1 MELFIDNYQV
11 DLEDLLQPNF
21 NYAFLDTYNPSS
33 VKSSYSKTIKIP
45 KSKSNLVKPR
55 GDFEIRDNGR
65 VLQKGYYVLDSETQ
79 EKTKAYYEITL
90 YGQLGDFF
98 YHLSSGSLADLY
110 YGWKG
115 SRDVEDR
122 FKIEWS
128 NDYVY
133 YSWNRPRDSFEAN
146 LVPIPCVTE
155 NKNFDYKKT
164 VIEDKLFKVPSGSSL
179 IDGKYS
185 IVETEDSTTWL
196 RQNFQTD
203 IMPLGLRYS
212 EIIKACTRPEN
223 NGGYTVNLDPSFFND
238 KNPYWKDL
246 FVLFEQ
252 PTQEY
257 TENAE
262 SIYSSFNL
270 GSQTEYSSSG
280 ESTVRVNP
288 VSNSEVWSVDG
299 NSLVTGKTILSNK
312 LQIKFKPI
320 VRFGDNISA
329 YTATRS
335 WTNFIT
341 TITVKA
347 SNSDTNET
355 VETQLTWKKKTKLEN
370 TGGVYHYPEKETTLV
385 IPRDWV
391 RLTFTYSIEFS
402 REFNRDLLMAFPSTG
417 HGGISWF
424 KCSVLV
430 PGKSDKLELVTSYI
444 DLGNTQYEY
453 SQYTKKDLL
462 GSSDTPL
469 DYLLSFSKM
478 FNLRFYQHPGSK
490 IIDILSWDNW
500 FTDKVDIQDWIDY
513 SNYQSIPKVSDSK
526 ELHFGIEPDENTTVE
541 EYLKVNSSV
550 FDRTV
555 PINPD
560 STSTEEYLDTN
571 LKLGSRASLT
581 GYYSVRPV
589 NNLAYYGFDSPD
601 SYKVGYLQSNELKT
615 VDQNLARQIGSQR
628 YTVLE
633 LSEVKNTIVLRCGT
647 SVNNYGGESGKYP
660 IAISRTSRLMVQY
673 AGKPCFVGG
682 FDLGA
687 GEGSTDVILS
697 CPIKYT
703 YQIPCFDVVSNT
715 QGSGVSLS
723 FSNVH
728 YRSLNVSSN
737 LFDTRFRL
745 MLDQIYSRPLQVKTK
760 VHWKAM
766 PQLRQL
772 YYFNNTFW
780 MISEVSNYNY
790 TDAPADTVF
799 TRVLF

>member
-11 DLEDLLQPNF
+11 DLENLLQPNF

-146 LVPIPCVTE
+146 LIPIPCVTE

-164 VIEDKLFKVPSGSSL
+164 VIEDKLFKVPSGYSL

-185 IVETEDSTTWL
+185 LVETEDSTTWL

-203 IMPLGLRYS
+203 MMPLGLRYS

-238 KNPYWKDL
+238 NNPYWKDL

-252 PTQEY
+252 PAQDY
-257 TENAE
+257 GNVTED
-262 SIYSSFNL
+262 YSSFNL
-270 GSQTEYSSSG
+270 GSQVESGPSSFSK
-280 ESTVRVNP
+280 TVQVTP
-288 VSNSEVWSVDG
+288 TANSEVWSVDG
-299 NSLVTGKTILSNK
+299 NSLVTTKSIISNK
-312 LQIKFKPI
+312 LHAKFKP
-320 VRFGDNISA
+320 RLKPQGTRT
-329 YTATRS
+329 TADRTG
-335 WTNFIT
+335 FT
-341 TITVKA
+341 TDLTFRV
-347 SNSDTNET
+347 TNEDGEYREIT
-355 VETQLTWKKKTKLEN
+355 LTWNALTKLTYVQGLYE
-370 TGGVYHYPEKETTLV
+370 YPSGEIDLT
-385 IPRDWV
+385 IPRDWTNIRISYTMSTRV
-391 RLTFTYSIEFS
+391 PNPSQ
-402 REFNRDLLMAFPSTG
+402 LLVVQSLQSYIPS
-417 HGGISWF
+417 F
-424 KCSVLV
+424 KVTMLY
-430 PGKSDKLELVTSYI
+430 PGLSDKLTLSTSYI
-444 DLGNTQYEY
+444 DLNAVQYEY

-513 SNYQSIPKVSDSK
+513 SNYQAIPKVSDSK

-560 STSTEEYLDTN
+560 STSTEEYLDTK
-571 LKLGSRASLT
+571 LRLGSRASLT

-601 SYKVGYLQSNELKT
+601 SYKVGYLQDDELKT
-615 VDQNLARQIGSQR
+615 VDQNLARQFDNQR

-687 GEGSTDVILS
+687 SEGSTDVILG

>member
-11 DLEDLLQPNF
+11 DLENLLQPNF

-133 YSWNRPRDSFEAN
+133 YSWNNPRDSFEAN

-164 VIEDKLFKVPSGSSL
+164 VIEDKLFKVPSGYSL

-185 IVETEDSTTWL
+185 LVETEDSTTWL

-203 IMPLGLRYS
+203 MMPLGLRYS

-238 KNPYWKDL
+238 NNPYWKDL

-252 PTQEY
+252 PAQDY
-257 TENAE
+257 GNVTED
-262 SIYSSFNL
+262 YSGFNL
-270 GSQTEYSSSG
+270 GSQVESGPSSFSK
-280 ESTVRVNP
+280 TVQVTP
-288 VSNSEVWSVDG
+288 TGNSEVWSVDG
-299 NSLVTGKTILSNK
+299 NSLVTTKSIISNR
-312 LQIKFKPI
+312 LHAKFKP
-320 VRFGDNISA
+320 RLKPQGTRT
-329 YTATRS
+329 TADRTG
-335 WTNFIT
+335 FT
-341 TITVKA
+341 TDLTFRV
-347 SNSDTNET
+347 TNEDG
-355 VETQLTWKKKTKLEN
+355 E
-370 TGGVYHYPEKETTLV
+370 YRETTLTWNALTELTYV
-385 IPRDWV
+385 QGLYEYPSGEIDLTIPRDWTNIRISYTMSTRV
-391 RLTFTYSIEFS
+391 PNPSQ
-402 REFNRDLLMAFPSTG
+402 LLVVQSLQSYIPS
-417 HGGISWF
+417 F
-424 KCSVLV
+424 KVTMLY
-430 PGKSDKLELVTSYI
+430 PGLSDKLTLSTSYV
-444 DLGNTQYEY
+444 DVNNTQYEY

-490 IIDILSWDNW
+490 TIDILSWDNW

-526 ELHFGIEPDENTTVE
+526 ELHFGIEPDKNTTVE

-571 LKLGSRASLT
+571 LKLGSRANLT
-581 GYYSVRPV
+581 GYYSVRPI

-601 SYKVGYLQSNELKT
+601 SYKVGYLQSDELKT
-615 VDQNLARQIGSQR
+615 VDQNLARQFGNQR

-682 FDLGA
+682 FDLEA
-687 GEGSTDVILS
+687 SEGSTDVILS

>member
-11 DLEDLLQPNF
+11 DLENLLQPNF

-45 KSKSNLVKPR
+45 KGKSNLVKPR

-122 FKIEWS
+122 YKIEWS

-164 VIEDKLFKVPSGSSL
+164 VIEDKLFKVPSDYSL

-185 IVETEDSTTWL
+185 LVETEDSTTWL

-203 IMPLGLRYS
+203 MMPLGLRYS

-238 KNPYWKDL
+238 NNPYWKDL

-252 PTQEY
+252 PAQDY
-257 TENAE
+257 GNVTED
-262 SIYSSFNL
+262 YSSFNL
-270 GSQTEYSSSG
+270 GSQVESGPSSFSK
-280 ESTVRVNP
+280 TIQVTP
-288 VSNSEVWSVDG
+288 TANSEVWSVDG
-299 NSLVTGKTILSNK
+299 NSLVTTKSIISNK
-312 LQIKFKPI
+312 LHAKFKP
-320 VRFGDNISA
+320 RLKPQGTRT
-329 YTATRS
+329 TADRTG
-335 WTNFIT
+335 FT
-341 TITVKA
+341 TDLTFRV
-347 SNSDTNET
+347 TNEDG
-355 VETQLTWKKKTKLEN
+355 E
-370 TGGVYHYPEKETTLV
+370 YRETTLTWNALTKLTYV
-385 IPRDWV
+385 QGLYEYPSGEVDLTIPRDWTNIRISYTMSTRV
-391 RLTFTYSIEFS
+391 PNPSQ
-402 REFNRDLLMAFPSTG
+402 LLVVQSLQSYIPS
-417 HGGISWF
+417 F
-424 KCSVLV
+424 KVTMLY
-430 PGKSDKLELVTSYI
+430 PGLSDKLTLNTSYI
-444 DLGNTQYEY
+444 DLNAVQYEY

-526 ELHFGIEPDENTTVE
+526 ELHFGIEPDKNTTVE

-571 LKLGSRASLT
+571 LKLGSRANLT

-601 SYKVGYLQSNELKT
+601 SYKVGYLQDDELKT
-615 VDQNLARQIGSQR
+615 VDQNLARQFDNQR

-633 LSEVKNTIVLRCGT
+633 LSEVKNTVVLRCGT

-687 GEGSTDVILS
+687 GEGSTDVILG

>member
-11 DLEDLLQPNF
+11 DLENLLQPNF

-45 KSKSNLVKPR
+45 KSKSNLVKSR

-122 FKIEWS
+122 YKIEWS

-146 LVPIPCVTE
+146 LIPIPCVTE

-164 VIEDKLFKVPSGSSL
+164 VIEDKLFKVPSGYSL

-185 IVETEDSTTWL
+185 LVETEDSTTWL

-203 IMPLGLRYS
+203 MMPLGLRYS

-252 PTQEY
+252 PAQDY
-257 TENAE
+257 GNVTEDYDN
-262 SIYSSFNL
+262 FNL
-270 GSQTEYSSSG
+270 GSQVESGPSSFSK
-280 ESTVRVNP
+280 TVQVTP
-288 VSNSEVWSVDG
+288 TANSEVWSVDG
-299 NSLVTGKTILSNK
+299 NSLVTTKSIISNR
-312 LQIKFKPI
+312 LHAKFKP
-320 VRFGDNISA
+320 RLKPQGTRT
-329 YTATRS
+329 TADRTG
-335 WTNFIT
+335 FT
-341 TITVKA
+341 TDLTFRV
-347 SNSDTNET
+347 TNEDG
-355 VETQLTWKKKTKLEN
+355 E
-370 TGGVYHYPEKETTLV
+370 YRETTLTWNALTKLTYV
-385 IPRDWV
+385 QGLYEYPSGEIDLTIPRDWTNIRISYTMSTRV
-391 RLTFTYSIEFS
+391 PNPSQ
-402 REFNRDLLMAFPSTG
+402 LLIVQSLQSYIPS
-417 HGGISWF
+417 F
-424 KCSVLV
+424 KVTMLY
-430 PGKSDKLELVTSYI
+430 PGLSDKLTLNTSYI
-444 DLGNTQYEY
+444 DLNAVQYEY

-513 SNYQSIPKVSDSK
+513 SNYQAIPKVSDSK

-571 LKLGSRASLT
+571 LRLGSRANLT

-601 SYKVGYLQSNELKT
+601 SYKVGYLQDDELKT
-615 VDQNLARQIGSQR
+615 VDQNLARQFDNQR

-687 GEGSTDVILS
+687 GEGSTDVILG

-760 VHWKAM
+760 VHWKSM

>member
-1 MELFIDNYQV
+1 MELFIDNHQV
-11 DLEDLLQPNF
+11 DLENLLQPNF

-164 VIEDKLFKVPSGSSL
+164 VIEDKLFELPSGYSL

-185 IVETEDSTTWL
+185 LVETEDSTTWL

-203 IMPLGLRYS
+203 MMPLGLRYS

-252 PTQEY
+252 PAQDY

-262 SIYSSFNL
+262 NVYKGLSLGGTEKYTSKGSTTVQVIPTTDQSI
-270 GSQTEYSSSG
+270 
-280 ESTVRVNP
+280 
-288 VSNSEVWSVDG
+288 WSVDG
-299 NSLVTGKTILSNK
+299 NSLVTDKTILNNK
-312 LQIKFKPI
+312 L
-320 VRFGDNISA
+320 NISLKPRA
-329 YTATRS
+329 EFSSNLIYVDDVLIGNPSTR
-335 WTNFIT
+335 FKT
-341 TITVKA
+341 TVTVKVT
-347 SNSDTNET
+347 NPDTNET
-355 VETQLTWKKKTKLEN
+355 VETQLVWSSGTELED
-370 TGGVYHYPEKETTLV
+370 TGGYLYYPKKETTLV
-385 IPRDWV
+385 IPRNWLKV
-391 RLTFTYSIEFS
+391 AFTYTI
-402 REFNRDLLMAFPSTG
+402 AF
-417 HGGISWF
+417 
-424 KCSVLV
+424 
-430 PGKSDKLELVTSYI
+430 SDKLRVAYKSTAPGGTTTFTCNVLFPGQSDSLILNTSYV
-444 DLGNTQYEY
+444 DVNNTQYEY

-571 LKLGSRASLT
+571 LKLGSRANLT

-601 SYKVGYLQSNELKT
+601 SYKVGYLQNDELKT
-615 VDQNLARQIGSQR
+615 VDQNLSRQFGNQR

-687 GEGSTDVILS
+687 SEGSTDVILG

>member
-185 IVETEDSTTWL
+185 LVETEDSTTWL

-238 KNPYWKDL
+238 SNPYWKDL

-252 PTQEY
+252 PAQDY
-257 TENAE
+257 GNVTED
-262 SIYSSFNL
+262 YGNL
-270 GSQTEYSSSG
+270 SLGNQTEYSSSG
-280 ESTVRVNP
+280 DFTNQVIP
-288 VSNSEVWSVDG
+288 TANSEVWSVDG
-299 NSLVTGKTILSNK
+299 NSLVTTKTIITNKLEVSFKPKFKPTQEGWFDHLPNLTLYDTTITFRVTNSDGEYREFSLEWGNFTELIASGGYLVYPKKELSIELPRTWSNLSIRYTISISKRPIVNGAALDGFLVGKSIAGNVVIPSQSNK
-312 LQIKFKPI
+312 L
-320 VRFGDNISA
+320 
-329 YTATRS
+329 
-335 WTNFIT
+335 
-341 TITVKA
+341 
-347 SNSDTNET
+347 
-355 VETQLTWKKKTKLEN
+355 
-370 TGGVYHYPEKETTLV
+370 TL
-385 IPRDWV
+385 
-391 RLTFTYSIEFS
+391 S
-402 REFNRDLLMAFPSTG
+402 
-417 HGGISWF
+417 
-424 KCSVLV
+424 
-430 PGKSDKLELVTSYI
+430 TSYVNI
-444 DLGNTQYEY
+444 NNTQYEY

-513 SNYQSIPKVSDSK
+513 SNYQAIPKVSDSK

-571 LKLGSRASLT
+571 LKLGSRANLT

-601 SYKVGYLQSNELKT
+601 SYKVGYLQDDELKT
-615 VDQNLARQIGSQR
+615 VDQNLARQFGNQR

-687 GEGSTDVILS
+687 SEGSTDVILS

>member
-11 DLEDLLQPNF
+11 DLENLLQPNF

-122 FKIEWS
+122 YKIEWS

-146 LVPIPCVTE
+146 LIPIPCVTE

-185 IVETEDSTTWL
+185 LVETEDSTTWL

-262 SIYSSFNL
+262 NVYKGLSL
-270 GSQTEYSSSG
+270 GGTEKYTSKG
-280 ESTVRVNP
+280 STTIQVNP

-299 NSLVTGKTILSNK
+299 NSLVTDKTILNNK
-312 LQIKFKPI
+312 L
-320 VRFGDNISA
+320 NISLKPRA
-329 YTATRS
+329 EFSSNIIYVEDVLIGNPRTR
-335 WTNFIT
+335 FKT
-341 TITVKA
+341 TVTVKVT
-347 SNSDTNET
+347 NPDTNET
-355 VETQLTWKKKTKLEN
+355 VETQLVWSSGTELED
-370 TGGVYHYPEKETTLV
+370 TGGYLYYPKKETTLV
-385 IPRDWV
+385 IPRNWLKV
-391 RLTFTYSIEFS
+391 AFTYTI
-402 REFNRDLLMAFPSTG
+402 AF
-417 HGGISWF
+417 
-424 KCSVLV
+424 
-430 PGKSDKLELVTSYI
+430 SDKLRVAYNSTAPGGTTTFTCNVLFPGQSDSLILSTSYVNVN
-444 DLGNTQYEY
+444 NTQYEY

-490 IIDILSWDNW
+490 TIDILSWDNW

-513 SNYQSIPKVSDSK
+513 SNYQAIPKVSDSK
-526 ELHFGIEPDENTTVE
+526 ELHFGIEPDKNTTVE

-560 STSTEEYLDTN
+560 STPTEEYLDTN
-571 LKLGSRASLT
+571 LKLGSRANLT

-601 SYKVGYLQSNELKT
+601 SYKVGYLQDDELKT
-615 VDQNLARQIGSQR
+615 VDQNLARQFGSQR

-633 LSEVKNTIVLRCGT
+633 LSEVKNTVVLRCGT

-682 FDLGA
+682 FDLEA
-687 GEGSTDVILS
+687 SEGSTDVILG

>member
-11 DLEDLLQPNF
+11 DLENLLQPNF

-45 KSKSNLVKPR
+45 KSKSNLVKSR

-185 IVETEDSTTWL
+185 LVETEDSTTWL

-203 IMPLGLRYS
+203 MMPLGLRYS

-252 PTQEY
+252 PAQDY
-257 TENAE
+257 GNVTED
-262 SIYSSFNL
+262 YSGFNL
-270 GSQTEYSSSG
+270 GSQVESGPSSFSK
-280 ESTVRVNP
+280 TVQVTP
-288 VSNSEVWSVDG
+288 TANSEVWSVDG
-299 NSLVTGKTILSNK
+299 NSLVTTKSIISNK
-312 LQIKFKPI
+312 LHAKFKP
-320 VRFGDNISA
+320 RLKPQGTRT
-329 YTATRS
+329 TADRTG
-335 WTNFIT
+335 FT
-341 TITVKA
+341 TDLTFRV
-347 SNSDTNET
+347 TNEDG
-355 VETQLTWKKKTKLEN
+355 E
-370 TGGVYHYPEKETTLV
+370 YRETTLTWNALTKLTYV
-385 IPRDWV
+385 QGLYEYPSGEIDLTIPRDWTNIRISYTMSTRV
-391 RLTFTYSIEFS
+391 PNPSQ
-402 REFNRDLLMAFPSTG
+402 LLVVQSLQSYIPS
-417 HGGISWF
+417 F
-424 KCSVLV
+424 KVTMLY
-430 PGKSDKLELVTSYI
+430 PGLSDKLTLNTSYI
-444 DLGNTQYEY
+444 DLNAVQYEY

-526 ELHFGIEPDENTTVE
+526 ELHFGIEPDKNTTVE

-571 LKLGSRASLT
+571 LKLGSRANLT

-601 SYKVGYLQSNELKT
+601 SYKVSYLQSGSDELKA
-615 VDQNLARQIGSQR
+615 VDQNLARQFDNQR

-682 FDLGA
+682 FDLEA
-687 GEGSTDVILS
+687 SEGSTDVILG

>member
-11 DLEDLLQPNF
+11 DLENLLQPNF

-164 VIEDKLFKVPSGSSL
+164 VIEDKLFKVPSGYSL

-185 IVETEDSTTWL
+185 LVETEDSTTWL

-223 NGGYTVNLDPSFFND
+223 NGGYTVNLDPSFFNN

-252 PTQEY
+252 PAQDY
-257 TENAE
+257 GNVTEDYGNF
-262 SIYSSFNL
+262 SL
-270 GSQTEYSSSG
+270 GNQTEYSSSG
-280 ESTVRVNP
+280 DFTNQVTP
-288 VSNSEVWSVDG
+288 TANSEVWNING
-299 NSLVTGKTILSNK
+299 NSLVTTKTIITNKLEVSFTPKFKPTQESSTNSPINITRYDTTITFRVTNSNGEYREASLEWGSGTELRASGGYLVYPKRELSIELPRTWSNLSIRYTISLSKRPTIRGITLNDFEVGDPIVGNVVIPSQSNK
-312 LQIKFKPI
+312 LIL
-320 VRFGDNISA
+320 S
-329 YTATRS
+329 
-335 WTNFIT
+335 
-341 TITVKA
+341 
-347 SNSDTNET
+347 
-355 VETQLTWKKKTKLEN
+355 
-370 TGGVYHYPEKETTLV
+370 
-385 IPRDWV
+385 
-391 RLTFTYSIEFS
+391 
-402 REFNRDLLMAFPSTG
+402 
-417 HGGISWF
+417 
-424 KCSVLV
+424 
-430 PGKSDKLELVTSYI
+430 TSYV
-444 DLGNTQYEY
+444 DVNNTQYEY

-469 DYLLSFSKM
+469 DYLLSFTKM

-513 SNYQSIPKVSDSK
+513 SNYQAIPKVSDSK
-526 ELHFGIEPDENTTVE
+526 ELHFGIEPDKNTTVE

-555 PINPD
+555 PINSD

-571 LKLGSRASLT
+571 LKLGSRANLT

-601 SYKVGYLQSNELKT
+601 SYKVGYLQGEELKT
-615 VDQNLARQIGSQR
+615 VDQNLARQFGNQR

-633 LSEVKNTIVLRCGT
+633 LSEVKNTVVLRCGT

-687 GEGSTDVILS
+687 GEGSTDVILG

>member
-1 MELFIDNYQV
+1 MELFIDNHQV
-11 DLEDLLQPNF
+11 DLENLLQPNF

-164 VIEDKLFKVPSGSSL
+164 VIEDKLFELPSGYSL

-185 IVETEDSTTWL
+185 LVETEASTTWL

-203 IMPLGLRYS
+203 MMPLGLRYS

-252 PTQEY
+252 PAQDY

-262 SIYSSFNL
+262 NVYKGLSLGGTEKYTSKGSTTVQVIPTTDQSI
-270 GSQTEYSSSG
+270 
-280 ESTVRVNP
+280 
-288 VSNSEVWSVDG
+288 WSVDG
-299 NSLVTGKTILSNK
+299 NSLVTDKTILNNK
-312 LQIKFKPI
+312 L
-320 VRFGDNISA
+320 NISLKPRA
-329 YTATRS
+329 EFSSNLIYVDDVLIGNPSTR
-335 WTNFIT
+335 FKT
-341 TITVKA
+341 TVTVKVT
-347 SNSDTNET
+347 NPDTNET
-355 VETQLTWKKKTKLEN
+355 VETQLVWSSGTELED
-370 TGGVYHYPEKETTLV
+370 TGGYLYYPKKETTLV
-385 IPRDWV
+385 IPRNWLKV
-391 RLTFTYSIEFS
+391 AFTYTI
-402 REFNRDLLMAFPSTG
+402 AF
-417 HGGISWF
+417 
-424 KCSVLV
+424 
-430 PGKSDKLELVTSYI
+430 SDKLRVAYKSTAPGGTTTFTCNVLFPGQSDSLILNTSYV
-444 DLGNTQYEY
+444 DVNNTQYEY

-571 LKLGSRASLT
+571 LKLGSRANLT

-601 SYKVGYLQSNELKT
+601 SYKVGYLQNDELKT
-615 VDQNLARQIGSQR
+615 VDQNLSRQFGNQR

-687 GEGSTDVILS
+687 SEGSTDVILG

>member
-11 DLEDLLQPNF
+11 DLENLLQPNF

-33 VKSSYSKTIKIP
+33 VKSSYSKTIRIP

-122 FKIEWS
+122 YRIEWS

-146 LVPIPCVTE
+146 LIPIPCVTE

-164 VIEDKLFKVPSGSSL
+164 VIEDKLFKLPSGYSL

-185 IVETEDSTTWL
+185 LVETEDSTTWL

-262 SIYSSFNL
+262 NVYKGLSL
-270 GSQTEYSSSG
+270 GETKKYTSKG
-280 ESTVRVNP
+280 STTVQVNP
-288 VSNSEVWSVDG
+288 TANSEVWSVDG
-299 NSLVTGKTILSNK
+299 NSLVTDKTILNNK
-312 LQIKFKPI
+312 L
-320 VRFGDNISA
+320 NISLKPRA
-329 YTATRS
+329 EFSSNLIYVDDVLIGNPGTR
-335 WTNFIT
+335 FKT
-341 TITVKA
+341 TVTVKVT
-347 SNSDTNET
+347 NPDTNET
-355 VETQLTWKKKTKLEN
+355 VETQLVWSSGTELED
-370 TGGVYHYPEKETTLV
+370 TGGYLYYPKKETTLV
-385 IPRDWV
+385 IPRNWLKV
-391 RLTFTYSIEFS
+391 AFTYTI
-402 REFNRDLLMAFPSTG
+402 AF
-417 HGGISWF
+417 
-424 KCSVLV
+424 
-430 PGKSDKLELVTSYI
+430 SDKLRVTYKSTASGGTTTFTCNVLFPGQSDSLILNTSYV
-444 DLGNTQYEY
+444 DVNNTQYEY

-462 GSSDTPL
+462 GSSNTPL
-469 DYLLSFSKM
+469 DYLLSFAKM

-513 SNYQSIPKVSDSK
+513 SNYQAIPKVSDSK

-571 LKLGSRASLT
+571 LKLGSRANLT

-601 SYKVGYLQSNELKT
+601 SYKVGYLQSDELKT
-615 VDQNLARQIGSQR
+615 VDQNLARQFGNQR

-687 GEGSTDVILS
+687 VEGSTDVILG

>member
-11 DLEDLLQPNF
+11 DLENLLQPNF

-164 VIEDKLFKVPSGSSL
+164 VIEDKLFKVPSGYSL

-185 IVETEDSTTWL
+185 LVETEDSTTWL

-203 IMPLGLRYS
+203 MMPLGLRYS

-238 KNPYWKDL
+238 NNPYWKDL

-252 PTQEY
+252 PAQDY
-257 TENAE
+257 GNVTEDYGNL
-262 SIYSSFNL
+262 SL

-280 ESTVRVNP
+280 DFTTQVIP
-288 VSNSEVWSVDG
+288 TANSEVWSVDG
-299 NSLVTGKTILSNK
+299 NSLVTTKTIITNKLEVSFTPKFKPTQEGWFDHLPNLTLYDTTITFRVTNSNGEYREFSLEWGNFTELIASGGYLVYPKKELSIELPRTWSNLSIRYTISISKRPIVNGAALDGFLVGKSIAGNVVIPSQSNK
-312 LQIKFKPI
+312 L
-320 VRFGDNISA
+320 
-329 YTATRS
+329 
-335 WTNFIT
+335 
-341 TITVKA
+341 
-347 SNSDTNET
+347 
-355 VETQLTWKKKTKLEN
+355 
-370 TGGVYHYPEKETTLV
+370 TL
-385 IPRDWV
+385 
-391 RLTFTYSIEFS
+391 S
-402 REFNRDLLMAFPSTG
+402 
-417 HGGISWF
+417 
-424 KCSVLV
+424 
-430 PGKSDKLELVTSYI
+430 TSYVNVN
-444 DLGNTQYEY
+444 NTQYEY

-581 GYYSVRPV
+581 GYYSVRPI

-601 SYKVGYLQSNELKT
+601 SYKVGYLQDDELKT
-615 VDQNLARQIGSQR
+615 VDQNLARQFGNQR

-687 GEGSTDVILS
+687 SEGSTDVILS

>member
-1 MELFIDNYQV
+1 MELFIDNHQV
-11 DLEDLLQPNF
+11 DLENLLQPNF

-33 VKSSYSKTIKIP
+33 VKSSYSRTIRIP

-65 VLQKGYYVLDSETQ
+65 VLQKGYYILDSETQ

-164 VIEDKLFKVPSGSSL
+164 VIEDKLFKVPSGYSL

-185 IVETEDSTTWL
+185 LVETEDSTTWL

-223 NGGYTVNLDPSFFND
+223 NGGYTVNLDPSFFNN

-252 PTQEY
+252 PAQDY
-257 TENAE
+257 GNVTEDYGNF
-262 SIYSSFNL
+262 SLDN
-270 GSQTEYSSSG
+270 QTEYSGSG
-280 ESTVRVNP
+280 DFTTQVIP
-288 VSNSEVWSVDG
+288 TANSEIWSVDG
-299 NSLVTGKTILSNK
+299 NSLVTTKTIITNKLEVSFTPKFKPSQEGWFDYLPNLALYDTTITFRVTNSNGEYREFSLEWGNGTELIALGGYLVYPKKELSVELPRTWSNLSIRYTISISKRPIVHGAVLDGFLVGKTIAGSVVIPSQSNK
-312 LQIKFKPI
+312 L
-320 VRFGDNISA
+320 
-329 YTATRS
+329 
-335 WTNFIT
+335 
-341 TITVKA
+341 
-347 SNSDTNET
+347 
-355 VETQLTWKKKTKLEN
+355 
-370 TGGVYHYPEKETTLV
+370 TL
-385 IPRDWV
+385 
-391 RLTFTYSIEFS
+391 
-402 REFNRDLLMAFPSTG
+402 STS
-417 HGGISWF
+417 HDD
-424 KCSVLV
+424 VN
-430 PGKSDKLELVTSYI
+430 
-444 DLGNTQYEY
+444 NTQYEY

-469 DYLLSFSKM
+469 DYLLSFAKM

-513 SNYQSIPKVSDSK
+513 SNYQAILKVSDSK
-526 ELHFGIEPDENTTVE
+526 ELHFGIEPDKNTTVE
-541 EYLKVNSSV
+541 EYLKVNPSV

-555 PINPD
+555 PINSD
-560 STSTEEYLDTN
+560 STFTEEYLDTN
-571 LKLGSRASLT
+571 LKLGSRANLT

-601 SYKVGYLQSNELKT
+601 SYKVGYLQGDELKT
-615 VDQNLARQIGSQR
+615 VDQNLARQFGNQR

-660 IAISRTSRLMVQY
+660 IAISRTSRLMIQY

-687 GEGSTDVILS
+687 GEGSTDVILG
-697 CPIKYT
+697 CPVKYT

>member
-11 DLEDLLQPNF
+11 DLENLLQPNF

-252 PTQEY
+252 PAQDY
-257 TENAE
+257 GNVTEDYGNF
-262 SIYSSFNL
+262 SL
-270 GSQTEYSSSG
+270 GNQTEYSGSG
-280 ESTVRVNP
+280 NFTTQVIP
-288 VSNSEVWSVDG
+288 TANSEVWNISG
-299 NSLVTGKTILSNK
+299 NNLVATKPIITNK
-312 LQIKFKPI
+312 LEVSFTPRLKPTQE
-320 VRFGDNISA
+320 G
-329 YTATRS
+329 
-335 WTNFIT
+335 WTNYLINITRYDT
-341 TITVKA
+341 TITFRVTNSNGEYRESSLEWGSGTELRA
-347 SNSDTNET
+347 SGGYLVYPKKELSIELPRTWSNLSIRYTISLSKRPTISGIILNDFTVGDTT
-355 VETQLTWKKKTKLEN
+355 VGN
-370 TGGVYHYPEKETTLV
+370 VV
-385 IPRDWV
+385 IP
-391 RLTFTYSIEFS
+391 SQ
-402 REFNRDLLMAFPSTG
+402 
-417 HGGISWF
+417 
-424 KCSVLV
+424 
-430 PGKSDKLELVTSYI
+430 SDKLTLNTSYV
-444 DLGNTQYEY
+444 NANTTQYEY

-469 DYLLSFSKM
+469 DYLLSFTKM

-513 SNYQSIPKVSDSK
+513 SNYQAIPKVSDSK

-571 LKLGSRASLT
+571 LRLGSRANLT
-581 GYYSVRPV
+581 GYYSVRPF

-601 SYKVGYLQSNELKT
+601 SYKVSYLQSGSDELKA
-615 VDQNLARQIGSQR
+615 VDQNLARQFDNQR

-687 GEGSTDVILS
+687 GEGSTDVILG

>member
-11 DLEDLLQPNF
+11 DLENLLQPNF

-122 FKIEWS
+122 YKIEWS

-146 LVPIPCVTE
+146 LIPIPCVTE

-164 VIEDKLFKVPSGSSL
+164 VIEDKLFKVPSGYSL

-185 IVETEDSTTWL
+185 LVETEDSTTWL

-203 IMPLGLRYS
+203 MMPLGLRYS

-252 PTQEY
+252 PAQDY
-257 TENAE
+257 GNVTED
-262 SIYSSFNL
+262 YGNL
-270 GSQTEYSSSG
+270 SLGNQTEYSGSG
-280 ESTVRVNP
+280 DFTNQVIP
-288 VSNSEVWSVDG
+288 TANSEVWNISG
-299 NSLVTGKTILSNK
+299 NRLVTTKTIITNK
-312 LQIKFKPI
+312 LEVSFTPKFKPTQEGW
-320 VRFGDNISA
+320 FDYLPNLTL
-329 YTATRS
+329 YD
-335 WTNFIT
+335 T
-341 TITVKA
+341 TITFRVTNSNGEYREFSLEWGNFTELIA
-347 SNSDTNET
+347 SGGYLVYPKKELSIE
-355 VETQLTWKKKTKLEN
+355 LPRTWSNLSIRYTISISKRPTIH
-370 TGGVYHYPEKETTLV
+370 GVFDIGKSIAGNVV
-385 IPRDWV
+385 IP
-391 RLTFTYSIEFS
+391 SQ
-402 REFNRDLLMAFPSTG
+402 
-417 HGGISWF
+417 
-424 KCSVLV
+424 
-430 PGKSDKLELVTSYI
+430 SDKLTLSTSYV
-444 DLGNTQYEY
+444 DVNNTQYEY

-490 IIDILSWDNW
+490 TIDILSWDNW

-571 LKLGSRASLT
+571 LKLGSRANLT

-601 SYKVGYLQSNELKT
+601 SYKVGYLQDDELKT
-615 VDQNLARQIGSQR
+615 VDQNLARQFGNQR

-687 GEGSTDVILS
+687 GEGSTDVILG

>member
-1 MELFIDNYQV
+1 MELFIDNHQV
-11 DLEDLLQPNF
+11 DLENLLQPNF

-122 FKIEWS
+122 YRIEWS

-164 VIEDKLFKVPSGSSL
+164 VIEDKLFKVPSGYSL

-185 IVETEDSTTWL
+185 LVETEDSTTWL

-238 KNPYWKDL
+238 SNPYWKDL

-252 PTQEY
+252 PAQDY
-257 TENAE
+257 GNVTED
-262 SIYSSFNL
+262 YGNL
-270 GSQTEYSSSG
+270 SLGNQTEYSSSG
-280 ESTVRVNP
+280 DFTNQVIP
-288 VSNSEVWSVDG
+288 TANSEVWSVDG
-299 NSLVTGKTILSNK
+299 NSLVTTKTIITNKLEVSFKPKFKPTQEGWFDHLPNLTLYDTTITFRVTNSDGEYREFSLEWGNFTELIASGGYLVYPKKELSIELPRTWSNLSIRYTISISKRPIVNGAALDGFLVGKSIAGNVVIPSQSNK
-312 LQIKFKPI
+312 L
-320 VRFGDNISA
+320 
-329 YTATRS
+329 
-335 WTNFIT
+335 
-341 TITVKA
+341 
-347 SNSDTNET
+347 
-355 VETQLTWKKKTKLEN
+355 
-370 TGGVYHYPEKETTLV
+370 TL
-385 IPRDWV
+385 
-391 RLTFTYSIEFS
+391 S
-402 REFNRDLLMAFPSTG
+402 
-417 HGGISWF
+417 
-424 KCSVLV
+424 
-430 PGKSDKLELVTSYI
+430 TSYVNVN
-444 DLGNTQYEY
+444 NTQYEY

-513 SNYQSIPKVSDSK
+513 SNYQAIPKVSDSK
-526 ELHFGIEPDENTTVE
+526 ELHFGIEPDKNTTVE

-571 LKLGSRASLT
+571 LKLGSRANLT

-601 SYKVGYLQSNELKT
+601 SYKVGYLQDDELKT
-615 VDQNLARQIGSQR
+615 VDQNLARQFGNQR

-687 GEGSTDVILS
+687 SEGSTDVILS

>member
-1 MELFIDNYQV
+1 MELFIDNHQV
-11 DLEDLLQPNF
+11 DLENLLQPNF

-122 FKIEWS
+122 YRIEWS

-164 VIEDKLFKVPSGSSL
+164 VIEDKLFKVPSDYSL

-185 IVETEDSTTWL
+185 LVETEDSTTWL

-252 PTQEY
+252 PAQDY
-257 TENAE
+257 GNVTED
-262 SIYSSFNL
+262 YSGFNL
-270 GSQTEYSSSG
+270 GSQVESGPSSFSK
-280 ESTVRVNP
+280 TVQVTP
-288 VSNSEVWSVDG
+288 TVNSEVWSVDG
-299 NSLVTGKTILSNK
+299 NSLVTTKSIISNR
-312 LQIKFKPI
+312 LHAKFKP
-320 VRFGDNISA
+320 RLKPQGTRT
-329 YTATRS
+329 TADRTG
-335 WTNFIT
+335 FT
-341 TITVKA
+341 TDLTFRV
-347 SNSDTNET
+347 TNEDG
-355 VETQLTWKKKTKLEN
+355 E
-370 TGGVYHYPEKETTLV
+370 YRETTLTWNALTKLTYV
-385 IPRDWV
+385 QGLYEYPSGEIDLTIPRDWTNIRISYTMSTRV
-391 RLTFTYSIEFS
+391 PNPSQ
-402 REFNRDLLMAFPSTG
+402 LLVVQSLQSYIPS
-417 HGGISWF
+417 F
-424 KCSVLV
+424 KVTMLY
-430 PGKSDKLELVTSYI
+430 PGLSDKLTLSTSYVNVN
-444 DLGNTQYEY
+444 NTQYEY

-571 LKLGSRASLT
+571 LKLGSRANLT

-601 SYKVGYLQSNELKT
+601 SYKVGYLQDDELKT
-615 VDQNLARQIGSQR
+615 VDQNLARQFGSQR

>member
-11 DLEDLLQPNF
+11 DLENLLQPNF

-164 VIEDKLFKVPSGSSL
+164 VIEDKLFKVPSGYSL

-185 IVETEDSTTWL
+185 LVETEDSTTWL

-203 IMPLGLRYS
+203 MMPLGLRYS

-238 KNPYWKDL
+238 NNPYWKDL

-252 PTQEY
+252 PAQDY
-257 TENAE
+257 GNVTEDYGNL
-262 SIYSSFNL
+262 SL

-280 ESTVRVNP
+280 DFTTQVIP
-288 VSNSEVWSVDG
+288 TANSEVWSVDG
-299 NSLVTGKTILSNK
+299 NSLVTTKTIITNKLEVSFTPKFKPTQEGWFDHLPNLTLYDTTITFRVTNSNGEYREFSLEWGNFTELIASGGYLVYPKKELSIELPRTWSNLSIRYTISISKRPIVNGAALDGFLVGKSIAGNVVIPSQSNK
-312 LQIKFKPI
+312 L
-320 VRFGDNISA
+320 
-329 YTATRS
+329 
-335 WTNFIT
+335 
-341 TITVKA
+341 
-347 SNSDTNET
+347 
-355 VETQLTWKKKTKLEN
+355 
-370 TGGVYHYPEKETTLV
+370 TL
-385 IPRDWV
+385 
-391 RLTFTYSIEFS
+391 S
-402 REFNRDLLMAFPSTG
+402 
-417 HGGISWF
+417 
-424 KCSVLV
+424 
-430 PGKSDKLELVTSYI
+430 TSYVNVN
-444 DLGNTQYEY
+444 NTQYEY

-581 GYYSVRPV
+581 GYYSVRPI

-601 SYKVGYLQSNELKT
+601 SYKVGYLQDDELKT
-615 VDQNLARQIGSQR
+615 VDQNLARQFGNQR

-687 GEGSTDVILS
+687 SEGSTDVILG

-703 YQIPCFDVVSNT
+703 YQIPCFDIVSNT

>member
-11 DLEDLLQPNF
+11 DLENLLQPNF

-45 KSKSNLVKPR
+45 KSKSNLVKSR

-146 LVPIPCVTE
+146 LIPIPCVTE

-164 VIEDKLFKVPSGSSL
+164 VIEDKLFKVPSGYSL

-185 IVETEDSTTWL
+185 LVETEDSTTWL

-203 IMPLGLRYS
+203 MMPLGLRYS

-238 KNPYWKDL
+238 NNPYWKDL

-252 PTQEY
+252 PAQDY
-257 TENAE
+257 GNVTED
-262 SIYSSFNL
+262 YSSFNL
-270 GSQTEYSSSG
+270 GSQVESGPSSFSK
-280 ESTVRVNP
+280 TVQVTP
-288 VSNSEVWSVDG
+288 TANSEVWSVDG
-299 NSLVTGKTILSNK
+299 NSLVTTKSIISNK
-312 LQIKFKPI
+312 LHAKFKP
-320 VRFGDNISA
+320 RLKPQGTRT
-329 YTATRS
+329 TADRTG
-335 WTNFIT
+335 FT
-341 TITVKA
+341 TDLTFRV
-347 SNSDTNET
+347 TNEDGEYREIT
-355 VETQLTWKKKTKLEN
+355 LTWNALTKLTYVQGLYE
-370 TGGVYHYPEKETTLV
+370 YPSGEIDLT
-385 IPRDWV
+385 IPRDWTNIRISYTMSTRV
-391 RLTFTYSIEFS
+391 PNPSQ
-402 REFNRDLLMAFPSTG
+402 LLVVQSLQSYIPS
-417 HGGISWF
+417 F
-424 KCSVLV
+424 KVTMLY
-430 PGKSDKLELVTSYI
+430 PGLSDKLTLSTSYI
-444 DLGNTQYEY
+444 DLNAVQYEY

-513 SNYQSIPKVSDSK
+513 SNYQAIPKVSDSK

-560 STSTEEYLDTN
+560 STSTEEYLDTK
-571 LKLGSRASLT
+571 LRLGSRASLT

-601 SYKVGYLQSNELKT
+601 SYKVGYLQDDELKT
-615 VDQNLARQIGSQR
+615 VDQNLARQFDNQR

-687 GEGSTDVILS
+687 SEGSTDVILG

>member
-11 DLEDLLQPNF
+11 DLENLLQPNF

-122 FKIEWS
+122 YKIEWS

-185 IVETEDSTTWL
+185 LVETEDSTTWL

-252 PTQEY
+252 PAQDY
-257 TENAE
+257 GNVTED
-262 SIYSSFNL
+262 YGNL
-270 GSQTEYSSSG
+270 SLGNQTEYSSSG
-280 ESTVRVNP
+280 NFTIQAIP
-288 VSNSEVWSVDG
+288 TANSEVWNISG
-299 NSLVTGKTILSNK
+299 NSLVATKPIITNK
-312 LQIKFKPI
+312 LEVSFTPRFKPSQE
-320 VRFGDNISA
+320 G
-329 YTATRS
+329 
-335 WTNFIT
+335 WTNYLINITRYDT
-341 TITVKA
+341 TITFRVTNSNGEYRESSLEWGSGTELIA
-347 SNSDTNET
+347 SGGYLVYPKKELSIELPRTWSNLSIRYTISISKRPTISGIILNDFTVGDTIAGN
-355 VETQLTWKKKTKLEN
+355 V
-370 TGGVYHYPEKETTLV
+370 V
-385 IPRDWV
+385 IP
-391 RLTFTYSIEFS
+391 SQ
-402 REFNRDLLMAFPSTG
+402 
-417 HGGISWF
+417 
-424 KCSVLV
+424 
-430 PGKSDKLELVTSYI
+430 SDKLTLNTSYV
-444 DLGNTQYEY
+444 NANTTQYEY

-526 ELHFGIEPDENTTVE
+526 ELHFGIEPDKNTTVE

-555 PINPD
+555 PINSD

-571 LKLGSRASLT
+571 LRLGSRANLT
-581 GYYSVRPV
+581 GYYSVRPF

-601 SYKVGYLQSNELKT
+601 SYKVSYLQSGSDELKA
-615 VDQNLARQIGSQR
+615 VDQNLARQFDNQR

-687 GEGSTDVILS
+687 SEGSTDVILG

>member
-11 DLEDLLQPNF
+11 DLENLLQPNF

-164 VIEDKLFKVPSGSSL
+164 VIEDKLFKVPSGYSL

-185 IVETEDSTTWL
+185 LVETEASTTWL

-203 IMPLGLRYS
+203 VMPLGLRYS

-252 PTQEY
+252 PAQDY
-257 TENAE
+257 GNVTED
-262 SIYSSFNL
+262 YSGFNL
-270 GSQTEYSSSG
+270 GNQTEYSGSG
-280 ESTVRVNP
+280 DFTNQVIP
-288 VSNSEVWSVDG
+288 TANSEVWDISG
-299 NSLVTGKTILSNK
+299 NRLVTTKTIITNKLEVSFTPKFKPAQEGWFDYLPNLTLYDTTITFRVTNSNGEYREFSLEWGNFTELIASGGYLVYPKKELSIELPRTWSNLSIRYTISLSKRPIVNGAALDGFLVGKSIAGSVVITSQSNK
-312 LQIKFKPI
+312 L
-320 VRFGDNISA
+320 
-329 YTATRS
+329 
-335 WTNFIT
+335 
-341 TITVKA
+341 
-347 SNSDTNET
+347 
-355 VETQLTWKKKTKLEN
+355 
-370 TGGVYHYPEKETTLV
+370 TL
-385 IPRDWV
+385 
-391 RLTFTYSIEFS
+391 S
-402 REFNRDLLMAFPSTG
+402 
-417 HGGISWF
+417 
-424 KCSVLV
+424 
-430 PGKSDKLELVTSYI
+430 TSYVNVN
-444 DLGNTQYEY
+444 NTQYEY

-571 LKLGSRASLT
+571 LKLGSRANLT

-601 SYKVGYLQSNELKT
+601 SYKVGYLQDDELKT
-615 VDQNLARQIGSQR
+615 VDQNLARQFGNQR

-687 GEGSTDVILS
+687 SEGSTDVILS

-760 VHWKAM
+760 VHWKSM

>member
-11 DLEDLLQPNF
+11 DLENLLQPNF

-164 VIEDKLFKVPSGSSL
+164 VIEDKLFKVPSGYSL

-185 IVETEDSTTWL
+185 LVETEASTTWL

-203 IMPLGLRYS
+203 VMPLGLRYS

-238 KNPYWKDL
+238 NNPYWKDL

-252 PTQEY
+252 PAQDY
-257 TENAE
+257 GNVTED
-262 SIYSSFNL
+262 YSGFNL
-270 GSQTEYSSSG
+270 GSQVESGPSSFSK
-280 ESTVRVNP
+280 TVQVTP
-288 VSNSEVWSVDG
+288 TVNSEVWSVDG
-299 NSLVTGKTILSNK
+299 NSLVTTKSIISNR
-312 LQIKFKPI
+312 LHAKFKP
-320 VRFGDNISA
+320 RLKPQGTRT
-329 YTATRS
+329 TADRTG
-335 WTNFIT
+335 FT
-341 TITVKA
+341 TDLTFRV
-347 SNSDTNET
+347 TNEDG
-355 VETQLTWKKKTKLEN
+355 E
-370 TGGVYHYPEKETTLV
+370 YRETTLTWNALTKLTYV
-385 IPRDWV
+385 QGLYEYPSGEIDLTIPRDWTNIRISYTMSTRV
-391 RLTFTYSIEFS
+391 PNPSQ
-402 REFNRDLLMAFPSTG
+402 LLVVQSLQSYIPS
-417 HGGISWF
+417 F
-424 KCSVLV
+424 KVTMLY
-430 PGKSDKLELVTSYI
+430 PGLSDKLTLSTSYVNI
-444 DLGNTQYEY
+444 NNTQYEY

-560 STSTEEYLDTN
+560 STSTEEYLDTK
-571 LKLGSRASLT
+571 LKLGSRANLT

-601 SYKVGYLQSNELKT
+601 SYKVGYLQDDELKT
-615 VDQNLARQIGSQR
+615 VDQNLARQFGNQR

>member
-11 DLEDLLQPNF
+11 DLENLLQPNF

-122 FKIEWS
+122 FRIEWS

-146 LVPIPCVTE
+146 LIPIPCVTE

-164 VIEDKLFKVPSGSSL
+164 VIEDKLFKVPSGYSL

-185 IVETEDSTTWL
+185 LVETEGSTTWL

-203 IMPLGLRYS
+203 MMPLGLRYS

-252 PTQEY
+252 PAQDY
-257 TENAE
+257 GNVTEDYDN
-262 SIYSSFNL
+262 FNL
-270 GSQTEYSSSG
+270 GSQVESGPSSFSK
-280 ESTVRVNP
+280 TVQVTP
-288 VSNSEVWSVDG
+288 TANSEVWSVDG
-299 NSLVTGKTILSNK
+299 NSLVTTKSIISNK
-312 LQIKFKPI
+312 LHAKFKP
-320 VRFGDNISA
+320 RLKPQGTRT
-329 YTATRS
+329 TADRTG
-335 WTNFIT
+335 FT
-341 TITVKA
+341 TDLTFRV
-347 SNSDTNET
+347 TNEDG
-355 VETQLTWKKKTKLEN
+355 E
-370 TGGVYHYPEKETTLV
+370 YRETTLTWNALTKLTYV
-385 IPRDWV
+385 QGLYEYPSGEIDLTIPRDWTNIRV
-391 RLTFTYSIEFS
+391 SYTMSTRVPNPSQ
-402 REFNRDLLMAFPSTG
+402 LLVVQSLQSYIPS
-417 HGGISWF
+417 F
-424 KCSVLV
+424 KVTMLY
-430 PGKSDKLELVTSYI
+430 PGLSDKLTLNTSYI
-444 DLGNTQYEY
+444 DLNAVQYEY

-571 LKLGSRASLT
+571 LRLGSRASLT

-601 SYKVGYLQSNELKT
+601 SYKVGYLQDDELKT
-615 VDQNLARQIGSQR
+615 VDENLARQFDNQR

-687 GEGSTDVILS
+687 SEGSTDVILG

>member
-1 MELFIDNYQV
+1 MELFIDNHQV
-11 DLEDLLQPNF
+11 DLENLLQPNF

-164 VIEDKLFKVPSGSSL
+164 VIEDKLFKVPSGYSL

-185 IVETEDSTTWL
+185 LVETEASTTWL

-203 IMPLGLRYS
+203 MMPLGLRYS

-252 PTQEY
+252 PAQDY

-262 SIYSSFNL
+262 NVYKGLSLGGTEKYTSKGSTTVQVIPTTDQSI
-270 GSQTEYSSSG
+270 
-280 ESTVRVNP
+280 
-288 VSNSEVWSVDG
+288 WSVDG
-299 NSLVTGKTILSNK
+299 NSLVTDKTILNNK
-312 LQIKFKPI
+312 L
-320 VRFGDNISA
+320 NISLKPRA
-329 YTATRS
+329 EFSSNLIYVDDVLIGNPSTR
-335 WTNFIT
+335 FKT
-341 TITVKA
+341 TVTVKVT
-347 SNSDTNET
+347 NPDTNET
-355 VETQLTWKKKTKLEN
+355 VETQLVWSSGTELED
-370 TGGVYHYPEKETTLV
+370 TGGYLYYPKKETTLV
-385 IPRDWV
+385 IPRNWLKV
-391 RLTFTYSIEFS
+391 AFTYTI
-402 REFNRDLLMAFPSTG
+402 AF
-417 HGGISWF
+417 
-424 KCSVLV
+424 
-430 PGKSDKLELVTSYI
+430 SDKLRVAYKSTAPGGTTTFTCNVLFPGQSDSLILNTSYV
-444 DLGNTQYEY
+444 DVNNTQYEY

-571 LKLGSRASLT
+571 LKLGSRANLT

-601 SYKVGYLQSNELKT
+601 SYKVGYLQDDELKT
-615 VDQNLARQIGSQR
+615 VDQNLARQFGNQR

-687 GEGSTDVILS
+687 SEGSTDVILG

>member
-45 KSKSNLVKPR
+45 KSKSNLVKSR

-185 IVETEDSTTWL
+185 LVETEDSTTWL

-203 IMPLGLRYS
+203 MMPLGLRYS

-252 PTQEY
+252 PAQDY
-257 TENAE
+257 GNVTED
-262 SIYSSFNL
+262 YGNL
-270 GSQTEYSSSG
+270 SLDSQTEYSSSG
-280 ESTVRVNP
+280 DFITQVIP
-288 VSNSEVWSVDG
+288 TANSEVWNING
-299 NSLVTGKTILSNK
+299 NRLVTTKTIITNKLEVSFTPKFKPSQEGWFEYLPNLALYNTTITFRVTNSNGEYREFSLEWGNGTELIASGGYLVYPKKELSVELPRTWSNLSIRYTISISNRPITHGAALDGFLVGKSVVGSVVIPSQSNK
-312 LQIKFKPI
+312 L
-320 VRFGDNISA
+320 
-329 YTATRS
+329 
-335 WTNFIT
+335 
-341 TITVKA
+341 
-347 SNSDTNET
+347 
-355 VETQLTWKKKTKLEN
+355 
-370 TGGVYHYPEKETTLV
+370 TL
-385 IPRDWV
+385 
-391 RLTFTYSIEFS
+391 S
-402 REFNRDLLMAFPSTG
+402 
-417 HGGISWF
+417 
-424 KCSVLV
+424 
-430 PGKSDKLELVTSYI
+430 TSYVDI
-444 DLGNTQYEY
+444 NNTQYEY

-513 SNYQSIPKVSDSK
+513 SNYQAIPKVSDSK

-571 LKLGSRASLT
+571 LKLGSRANLT

-601 SYKVGYLQSNELKT
+601 SYKVGYLQDDELKT
-615 VDQNLARQIGSQR
+615 VDQNLDRQFGNQR

-687 GEGSTDVILS
+687 GEGSTDVILG

-703 YQIPCFDVVSNT
+703 YQIPCFDIVSNT

>member
-65 VLQKGYYVLDSETQ
+65 VLQKGYYILDSETQ

-122 FKIEWS
+122 YKIEWS

-155 NKNFDYKKT
+155 NKNFNYKKT

-185 IVETEDSTTWL
+185 LVETEDSTTWL

-203 IMPLGLRYS
+203 MMPLGLRYS

-252 PTQEY
+252 PAQEY
-257 TENAE
+257 TESAE
-262 SIYSSFNL
+262 NEYKGLSLGKTKKYTSKGSTTVQVNL
-270 GSQTEYSSSG
+270 
-280 ESTVRVNP
+280 

-299 NSLVTGKTILSNK
+299 NNLVTDKTILNNK
-312 LQIKFKPI
+312 L
-320 VRFGDNISA
+320 NISLKPRA
-329 YTATRS
+329 EFSSNLIYVEDVLIGNPGTR
-335 WTNFIT
+335 FKT
-341 TITVKA
+341 TVTVKVT
-347 SNSDTNET
+347 NPDTNET
-355 VETQLTWKKKTKLEN
+355 VETQLVWSSGTELED
-370 TGGVYHYPEKETTLV
+370 TGGYLYYPKKETTLV
-385 IPRDWV
+385 IPRNWLKV
-391 RLTFTYSIEFS
+391 AFTYTI
-402 REFNRDLLMAFPSTG
+402 AF
-417 HGGISWF
+417 
-424 KCSVLV
+424 
-430 PGKSDKLELVTSYI
+430 SDKLRVAYKSTAPGGTTTFTCNVLFPGQSDSLILSTSYI
-444 DLGNTQYEY
+444 DLDVTQYEY

-571 LKLGSRASLT
+571 LKLGSRANLT

-601 SYKVGYLQSNELKT
+601 SYKVGYLQDDELKT
-615 VDQNLARQIGSQR
+615 VDQNLARQVGNQR

-687 GEGSTDVILS
+687 SEGSTDVILG

-703 YQIPCFDVVSNT
+703 YQIPCFDVVSST

>member
-11 DLEDLLQPNF
+11 DLENLLQPNF

-33 VKSSYSKTIKIP
+33 VKSSYSKTIRIP

-65 VLQKGYYVLDSETQ
+65 VLQKGYYILDSETQ

-164 VIEDKLFKVPSGSSL
+164 VIEDKLFKVPSGCSL

-185 IVETEDSTTWL
+185 LVETEDSTTWL
-196 RQNFQTD
+196 KQNFQTD

-223 NGGYTVNLDPSFFND
+223 NGGYTVNLDPSFFNN

-252 PTQEY
+252 PAQDY
-257 TENAE
+257 GNVTED
-262 SIYSSFNL
+262 YGNL
-270 GSQTEYSSSG
+270 SLDNQTEYSSSG
-280 ESTVRVNP
+280 DFTNQVIP
-288 VSNSEVWSVDG
+288 TANSEVWNING
-299 NSLVTGKTILSNK
+299 NSLVTTKTIITNKLEVSFTPKFKPTQESWTNSPINITRYDTTITFRVTNSNGEYREFSLEWGNGTELIALGGYLVYPKKELSIELPRTWSNLSIRYTISLSKRPTIRGITLNDFEVGDPIVGNVVIPSQSNK
-312 LQIKFKPI
+312 LIL
-320 VRFGDNISA
+320 S
-329 YTATRS
+329 
-335 WTNFIT
+335 
-341 TITVKA
+341 
-347 SNSDTNET
+347 
-355 VETQLTWKKKTKLEN
+355 
-370 TGGVYHYPEKETTLV
+370 
-385 IPRDWV
+385 
-391 RLTFTYSIEFS
+391 
-402 REFNRDLLMAFPSTG
+402 
-417 HGGISWF
+417 
-424 KCSVLV
+424 
-430 PGKSDKLELVTSYI
+430 TSYV
-444 DLGNTQYEY
+444 DVNNTQYEY

-469 DYLLSFSKM
+469 DYLLSFAKM

-513 SNYQSIPKVSDSK
+513 SNYQAIPKVSDSK
-526 ELHFGIEPDENTTVE
+526 ELHFGIEPDKNTTVE
-541 EYLKVNSSV
+541 EYLKVNPSV

-555 PINPD
+555 PINSD
-560 STSTEEYLDTN
+560 STSTKEYLDTN
-571 LKLGSRASLT
+571 LKLGSRANLT

-601 SYKVGYLQSNELKT
+601 SYKVGYLQGEELKT
-615 VDQNLARQIGSQR
+615 VDQNLARQFGNQR

-687 GEGSTDVILS
+687 GEGSTDIILS

-703 YQIPCFDVVSNT
+703 YQIPCFDIVSNT

>member
-122 FKIEWS
+122 YKIEWS

-155 NKNFDYKKT
+155 NKNFDYRKT
-164 VIEDKLFKVPSGSSL
+164 VIEDKLFKVPSGYSL

-185 IVETEDSTTWL
+185 LVETEDSTTWL

-252 PTQEY
+252 PAQDY
-257 TENAE
+257 SENAE
-262 SIYSSFNL
+262 NVYKGLSL
-270 GSQTEYSSSG
+270 GGTEKYTSKG
-280 ESTVRVNP
+280 STTVQVNP

-299 NSLVTGKTILSNK
+299 NSLITDKTILNNK
-312 LQIKFKPI
+312 L
-320 VRFGDNISA
+320 NISLKPRA
-329 YTATRS
+329 EFSSNLIYVEDVLIGNPRTR
-335 WTNFIT
+335 FKT
-341 TITVKA
+341 TVTVKVT
-347 SNSDTNET
+347 NPDTNET
-355 VETQLTWKKKTKLEN
+355 VETQLVWSSGTELED
-370 TGGVYHYPEKETTLV
+370 TGGYLYYPKKETTLV
-385 IPRDWV
+385 IPRNWLKV
-391 RLTFTYSIEFS
+391 AFTYTI
-402 REFNRDLLMAFPSTG
+402 AF
-417 HGGISWF
+417 
-424 KCSVLV
+424 
-430 PGKSDKLELVTSYI
+430 SDKLRVAYNSTAPGGTTTFACNVLFPGQSDSLILNTSYV
-444 DLGNTQYEY
+444 DVNTTQYEY

-513 SNYQSIPKVSDSK
+513 SNYQAIPKVSDSK

-571 LKLGSRASLT
+571 LKLGSRANLT

-601 SYKVGYLQSNELKT
+601 SYKVGYLQDDELKT
-615 VDQNLARQIGSQR
+615 VDQNLARRVGNQR

-687 GEGSTDVILS
+687 SEGSTDVILS

>member
-11 DLEDLLQPNF
+11 DLENLLQPNF

-45 KSKSNLVKPR
+45 KGKSNLVKPR

-122 FKIEWS
+122 YKIEWS

-185 IVETEDSTTWL
+185 LVETEDSTTWL

-203 IMPLGLRYS
+203 MMPLGLRYS

-238 KNPYWKDL
+238 NNPYWKDL

-252 PTQEY
+252 PAQEY

-262 SIYSSFNL
+262 NVYKGLSL
-270 GSQTEYSSSG
+270 GGTKKYTSKG
-280 ESTVRVNP
+280 STTVQVNP

-299 NSLVTGKTILSNK
+299 NSLVTDKTILNNK
-312 LQIKFKPI
+312 L
-320 VRFGDNISA
+320 NISLKPRA
-329 YTATRS
+329 EFSSNLIYVDDVLIGNPSTR
-335 WTNFIT
+335 FKT
-341 TITVKA
+341 TVTVKVT
-347 SNSDTNET
+347 NPDTNET
-355 VETQLTWKKKTKLEN
+355 VETQLVWSSDTELED
-370 TGGVYHYPEKETTLV
+370 TGGYLYYPKKETTLV
-385 IPRDWV
+385 IPRNWLKV
-391 RLTFTYSIEFS
+391 AFTYTI
-402 REFNRDLLMAFPSTG
+402 AF
-417 HGGISWF
+417 
-424 KCSVLV
+424 
-430 PGKSDKLELVTSYI
+430 SDKLRVAYKSTASGGTTTFACNVLFPGQSDSLILNTSYI
-444 DLGNTQYEY
+444 DLDATQYEY

-513 SNYQSIPKVSDSK
+513 SNYQAIPKVSDSK

-571 LKLGSRASLT
+571 LKLGSRANLT
-581 GYYSVRPV
+581 GYYSVRPI

-601 SYKVGYLQSNELKT
+601 SYKVGYLQDDELKT
-615 VDQNLARQIGSQR
+615 VDQNLARQFGNQR

-687 GEGSTDVILS
+687 GEGSTDVILG

>member
-1 MELFIDNYQV
+1 MELFIDNHQV
-11 DLEDLLQPNF
+11 DLENLLQPNF

-122 FKIEWS
+122 YRIEWS

-164 VIEDKLFKVPSGSSL
+164 VIEDKLFKVPSDYSL

-185 IVETEDSTTWL
+185 LVETEDSTTWL

-252 PTQEY
+252 PAQDY
-257 TENAE
+257 GNITED
-262 SIYSSFNL
+262 YGNL
-270 GSQTEYSSSG
+270 SLGNQTEYSSSG
-280 ESTVRVNP
+280 DFTTQVIP
-288 VSNSEVWSVDG
+288 TANSEVWSVDG
-299 NSLVTGKTILSNK
+299 NSLVTTKTIITNK
-312 LQIKFKPI
+312 LEVSFTPKFKPAQEGW
-320 VRFGDNISA
+320 FDYLPNLTL
-329 YTATRS
+329 YD
-335 WTNFIT
+335 T
-341 TITVKA
+341 TITFRVT
-347 SNSDTNET
+347 NSDGEYREFSLEWGNFTELIASGGYLVYPKKELSVELPRTWSNLSIRYTISISKRPIVNGIVLADFT
-355 VETQLTWKKKTKLEN
+355 VGDSIVGN
-370 TGGVYHYPEKETTLV
+370 VV
-385 IPRDWV
+385 IP
-391 RLTFTYSIEFS
+391 S
-402 REFNRDLLMAFPSTG
+402 
-417 HGGISWF
+417 
-424 KCSVLV
+424 
-430 PGKSDKLELVTSYI
+430 KSDKLTLNTSYV
-444 DLGNTQYEY
+444 NVNTTQYEY

-513 SNYQSIPKVSDSK
+513 SNYQAIPKVSDSK

-571 LKLGSRASLT
+571 LKLGSRANLT
-581 GYYSVRPV
+581 GYYSVRPF

-601 SYKVGYLQSNELKT
+601 SYKVSYLQSGSDELKA
-615 VDQNLARQIGSQR
+615 VDQNLARQFDNQR

-687 GEGSTDVILS
+687 SEGSTDVILS
-697 CPIKYT
+697 CPVKYT

>member
-1 MELFIDNYQV
+1 MYKGLSLCTQYTSNTASF
-11 DLEDLLQPNF
+11 
-21 NYAFLDTYNPSS
+21 
-33 VKSSYSKTIKIP
+33 SKT
-45 KSKSNLVKPR
+45 V
-55 GDFEIRDNGR
+55 
-65 VLQKGYYVLDSETQ
+65 Q
-79 EKTKAYYEITL
+79 
-90 YGQLGDFF
+90 
-98 YHLSSGSLADLY
+98 
-110 YGWKG
+110 
-115 SRDVEDR
+115 
-122 FKIEWS
+122 
-128 NDYVY
+128 
-133 YSWNRPRDSFEAN
+133 
-146 LVPIPCVTE
+146 VT
-155 NKNFDYKKT
+155 
-164 VIEDKLFKVPSGSSL
+164 
-179 IDGKYS
+179 
-185 IVETEDSTTWL
+185 
-196 RQNFQTD
+196 
-203 IMPLGLRYS
+203 
-212 EIIKACTRPEN
+212 
-223 NGGYTVNLDPSFFND
+223 
-238 KNPYWKDL
+238 
-246 FVLFEQ
+246 
-252 PTQEY
+252 PT
-257 TENAE
+257 A
-262 SIYSSFNL
+262 
-270 GSQTEYSSSG
+270 
-280 ESTVRVNP
+280 
-288 VSNSEVWSVDG
+288 NSEVWSVDG
-299 NSLVTGKTILSNK
+299 NSLVTTKTIITNK
-312 LQIKFKPI
+312 LSVKLTPELISTDTLTDTDYVPDFYLGCDVIVTDTASGDTRKATLEWQGPI
-320 VRFGDNISA
+320 SQVVKTGNTTLTYVTKQTELTIPNNWSSISFSYNYRTAISDGREVLVIRDWRYHEVTNSVKVRFPKPGDS
-329 YTATRS
+329 
-335 WTNFIT
+335 
-341 TITVKA
+341 
-347 SNSDTNET
+347 
-355 VETQLTWKKKTKLEN
+355 LTL
-370 TGGVYHYPEKETTLV
+370 
-385 IPRDWV
+385 
-391 RLTFTYSIEFS
+391 S
-402 REFNRDLLMAFPSTG
+402 
-417 HGGISWF
+417 
-424 KCSVLV
+424 
-430 PGKSDKLELVTSYI
+430 TSYV
-444 DLGNTQYEY
+444 DVNNTQYEY

-513 SNYQSIPKVSDSK
+513 SNYQAIPKVSDSK

-601 SYKVGYLQSNELKT
+601 SYKVGYLQDDELKT
-615 VDQNLARQIGSQR
+615 VDQNLARQFDNQR

-687 GEGSTDVILS
+687 SEGSTDVILG

>member
-45 KSKSNLVKPR
+45 KSKSNLVKSR

-115 SRDVEDR
+115 SRDIEDR
-122 FKIEWS
+122 YKIEWS

-146 LVPIPCVTE
+146 LIPIPCVTE

-164 VIEDKLFKVPSGSSL
+164 VIEDKLFKVPSSSSL

-252 PTQEY
+252 PAQDY
-257 TENAE
+257 GNVTEDYGNF
-262 SIYSSFNL
+262 SL
-270 GSQTEYSSSG
+270 GNQTEYSGSG
-280 ESTVRVNP
+280 NFTTQVIP
-288 VSNSEVWSVDG
+288 TANSEVWNISG
-299 NSLVTGKTILSNK
+299 NNLVATKPIITNK
-312 LQIKFKPI
+312 LKVSFTPRFKPTQE
-320 VRFGDNISA
+320 G
-329 YTATRS
+329 
-335 WTNFIT
+335 WTNYLINITRYDT
-341 TITVKA
+341 TITFRVTNSNGEYRESSLEWGSGTELIA
-347 SNSDTNET
+347 SGGYLVYPKKELSIELPRTWSNLSIRYTISISKRPTISGIILNDFTVGDTT
-355 VETQLTWKKKTKLEN
+355 VGN
-370 TGGVYHYPEKETTLV
+370 VV
-385 IPRDWV
+385 IP
-391 RLTFTYSIEFS
+391 SQ
-402 REFNRDLLMAFPSTG
+402 
-417 HGGISWF
+417 
-424 KCSVLV
+424 
-430 PGKSDKLELVTSYI
+430 SDKLTLSTSYV
-444 DLGNTQYEY
+444 DVNTTQYEY

-526 ELHFGIEPDENTTVE
+526 ELHFGIEPDKNTTVE

-571 LKLGSRASLT
+571 LKLGSRANLT
-581 GYYSVRPV
+581 GYYSVRPF

-601 SYKVGYLQSNELKT
+601 SYKVSYLQSGSDELKA
-615 VDQNLARQIGSQR
+615 VDQNLARQFDNQR

-687 GEGSTDVILS
+687 GEGSTDVILG

>member
-45 KSKSNLVKPR
+45 KGKSNLVKSR

-122 FKIEWS
+122 YKIEWS

-146 LVPIPCVTE
+146 LIPIPCVTE

-164 VIEDKLFKVPSGSSL
+164 VIEDKLFTVPSGSSL

-185 IVETEDSTTWL
+185 LVETEDSTTWL

-203 IMPLGLRYS
+203 MMPLGLRYS

-252 PTQEY
+252 PAQEY
-257 TENAE
+257 SENAE
-262 SIYSSFNL
+262 NVYKGLSL
-270 GSQTEYSSSG
+270 GETKKYTSKG
-280 ESTVRVNP
+280 STTVQVNP
-288 VSNSEVWSVDG
+288 TANSEVWSVDG
-299 NSLVTGKTILSNK
+299 NSLVTDKTILNNK
-312 LQIKFKPI
+312 L
-320 VRFGDNISA
+320 NISLKPRA
-329 YTATRS
+329 EFSSNLIYVDDVLIGNPETR
-335 WTNFIT
+335 FKT
-341 TITVKA
+341 TVTVKVT
-347 SNSDTNET
+347 NPDTNET
-355 VETQLTWKKKTKLEN
+355 VETQLVWSSGTELED
-370 TGGVYHYPEKETTLV
+370 TGGYLYYPKKETTLV
-385 IPRDWV
+385 IPRNWLKV
-391 RLTFTYSIEFS
+391 AFTYTI
-402 REFNRDLLMAFPSTG
+402 AF
-417 HGGISWF
+417 
-424 KCSVLV
+424 
-430 PGKSDKLELVTSYI
+430 SDKLRVTYKSTASGGTTTFTCNVLFPGQSDSLILNTSYV
-444 DLGNTQYEY
+444 DVNATQYEY

-571 LKLGSRASLT
+571 LKLGSRANLT

-601 SYKVGYLQSNELKT
+601 SYKVGYLQDDELKT
-615 VDQNLARQIGSQR
+615 VDQNLARQIGNQR

-687 GEGSTDVILS
+687 SEGSTDVILS

>member
-45 KSKSNLVKPR
+45 KSKSNLVKSR

-115 SRDVEDR
+115 SRDIEDR
-122 FKIEWS
+122 YKIEWS

-146 LVPIPCVTE
+146 LIPIPCVTE

-164 VIEDKLFKVPSGSSL
+164 VIEDKLFKVPSSSSL

-252 PTQEY
+252 PAQDY
-257 TENAE
+257 GNVTEDYGNF
-262 SIYSSFNL
+262 SL
-270 GSQTEYSSSG
+270 GNQTEYSGSG
-280 ESTVRVNP
+280 NFTTQVIP
-288 VSNSEVWSVDG
+288 TANSEVWNISG
-299 NSLVTGKTILSNK
+299 NNLVATKPIITNK
-312 LQIKFKPI
+312 LKVSFTPRFKPTQE
-320 VRFGDNISA
+320 G
-329 YTATRS
+329 
-335 WTNFIT
+335 WTNYLINITRYDT
-341 TITVKA
+341 TITFRVTNSNGEYRESSLEWGSGTELIA
-347 SNSDTNET
+347 SGGYLVYPKKELSIELPRTWSNLSIRYTISISKRPTISGIILNDFTVGDTT
-355 VETQLTWKKKTKLEN
+355 VGN
-370 TGGVYHYPEKETTLV
+370 VV
-385 IPRDWV
+385 IP
-391 RLTFTYSIEFS
+391 SQ
-402 REFNRDLLMAFPSTG
+402 
-417 HGGISWF
+417 
-424 KCSVLV
+424 
-430 PGKSDKLELVTSYI
+430 SDKLTLSTSYV
-444 DLGNTQYEY
+444 DVNTTQYEY

-513 SNYQSIPKVSDSK
+513 SNYQAIPKVSDSK
-526 ELHFGIEPDENTTVE
+526 ELHFGIEPDKNTTVE

-571 LKLGSRASLT
+571 LKLGSRANLT
-581 GYYSVRPV
+581 GYYSVRPF

-601 SYKVGYLQSNELKT
+601 SYKVSYLQSGSDELKA
-615 VDQNLARQIGSQR
+615 VDQNLARQFDNQR

-687 GEGSTDVILS
+687 GEGSTDVILG

-745 MLDQIYSRPLQVKTK
+745 MLDQIYSRPLQVRTK

>member
-1 MELFIDNYQV
+1 MELFIDNHQV
-11 DLEDLLQPNF
+11 DLENLLQPNF

-45 KSKSNLVKPR
+45 KSKSNLVKSR

-122 FKIEWS
+122 YKIEWS

-133 YSWNRPRDSFEAN
+133 YSWNNPRDSFEAN

-164 VIEDKLFKVPSGSSL
+164 VIEDKLFKVPSDYSL

-185 IVETEDSTTWL
+185 LVETEDSTTWL

-252 PTQEY
+252 PAQDY
-257 TENAE
+257 GNVTED
-262 SIYSSFNL
+262 YSGFNL
-270 GSQTEYSSSG
+270 GSQVESGPSSFSKTIQVIP
-280 ESTVRVNP
+280 TV
-288 VSNSEVWSVDG
+288 NSEVWSVDG
-299 NSLVTGKTILSNK
+299 NNLVTTKSIISNK
-312 LQIKFKPI
+312 LHAKFKP
-320 VRFGDNISA
+320 RLKPQGTRT
-329 YTATRS
+329 TADRTG
-335 WTNFIT
+335 FT
-341 TITVKA
+341 TDLTFRV
-347 SNSDTNET
+347 TNEDG
-355 VETQLTWKKKTKLEN
+355 E
-370 TGGVYHYPEKETTLV
+370 YRETTLTWNALTKLTYV
-385 IPRDWV
+385 QGLYEYPSGEIDLTIPRDWTNIRV
-391 RLTFTYSIEFS
+391 SYTVSTRVPNPSQ
-402 REFNRDLLMAFPSTG
+402 LLVVQSLQSYIPS
-417 HGGISWF
+417 F
-424 KCSVLV
+424 KVTMLY
-430 PGKSDKLELVTSYI
+430 PGLSDKLTLNTSYI
-444 DLGNTQYEY
+444 DLNAVQYEY

-571 LKLGSRASLT
+571 LKLGSRANLT

-601 SYKVGYLQSNELKT
+601 SYKVGYLQDDELKT
-615 VDQNLARQIGSQR
+615 VDQNLARQFDNQR

-687 GEGSTDVILS
+687 GEGSTDVILG

>member
-11 DLEDLLQPNF
+11 DLENLLQPNF

-122 FKIEWS
+122 YKIEWS

-133 YSWNRPRDSFEAN
+133 YSWNNPRDSFEAN
-146 LVPIPCVTE
+146 LIPIPCVTE

-164 VIEDKLFKVPSGSSL
+164 VIEDKLFKVPSDYSL

-185 IVETEDSTTWL
+185 LVETEDSTTWL

-252 PTQEY
+252 PTQDY

-262 SIYSSFNL
+262 NVYKGLSL
-270 GSQTEYSSSG
+270 GGTEKYTSKG
-280 ESTVRVNP
+280 STTVQVNP

-299 NSLVTGKTILSNK
+299 NSLVTDKTILNNK
-312 LQIKFKPI
+312 L
-320 VRFGDNISA
+320 NISLKPRA
-329 YTATRS
+329 EFSSNLIYVDDVLIGNPETR
-335 WTNFIT
+335 FKT
-341 TITVKA
+341 TVTVKVT
-347 SNSDTNET
+347 NPDTNET
-355 VETQLTWKKKTKLEN
+355 VETQLVWSSGTELED
-370 TGGVYHYPEKETTLV
+370 TGGYLYYPKKETTLV
-385 IPRDWV
+385 IPRNWLKV
-391 RLTFTYSIEFS
+391 AFTYTI
-402 REFNRDLLMAFPSTG
+402 AF
-417 HGGISWF
+417 
-424 KCSVLV
+424 
-430 PGKSDKLELVTSYI
+430 SDKLRVAYNSTAPGGTTTFACNVLFPGQSDSLILSTSYVNVN
-444 DLGNTQYEY
+444 NTQYEY

-513 SNYQSIPKVSDSK
+513 SNYQAIPKVSDSK

-560 STSTEEYLDTN
+560 STSTEEYLDTK
-571 LKLGSRASLT
+571 LKLGSRANLT

-601 SYKVGYLQSNELKT
+601 SYKVGYLQSDELKT
-615 VDQNLARQIGSQR
+615 VDQNLTRQFGNQR

-687 GEGSTDVILS
+687 GEGSTDVILG

-790 TDAPADTVF
+790 TEAPADTVF

>member
-45 KSKSNLVKPR
+45 KGKSNLVKSR

-122 FKIEWS
+122 YKIEWS

-146 LVPIPCVTE
+146 LIPIPCVTE

-164 VIEDKLFKVPSGSSL
+164 VIEDKLFTVPSGYSL

-185 IVETEDSTTWL
+185 LVETEDSTTWL

-203 IMPLGLRYS
+203 MMPLGLRYS

-252 PTQEY
+252 PAQEY
-257 TENAE
+257 SENAE
-262 SIYSSFNL
+262 NVYKGLSL
-270 GSQTEYSSSG
+270 GETKKYTSKG
-280 ESTVRVNP
+280 STTVQVNP
-288 VSNSEVWSVDG
+288 TANSEVWSVDG
-299 NSLVTGKTILSNK
+299 NSLVTDKTILNNK
-312 LQIKFKPI
+312 L
-320 VRFGDNISA
+320 NISLKPRA
-329 YTATRS
+329 EFSSNLIYVDDVLIGNPETR
-335 WTNFIT
+335 FKT
-341 TITVKA
+341 TVTVKVT
-347 SNSDTNET
+347 NPDTNET
-355 VETQLTWKKKTKLEN
+355 VETQLVWSSGTELED
-370 TGGVYHYPEKETTLV
+370 TGGYLYYPKKETTLV
-385 IPRDWV
+385 IPRNWLKV
-391 RLTFTYSIEFS
+391 AFTYTI
-402 REFNRDLLMAFPSTG
+402 AF
-417 HGGISWF
+417 
-424 KCSVLV
+424 
-430 PGKSDKLELVTSYI
+430 SDKLRVTYKSTASGGTTTFTCNVLFPGQSDSLILNTSYV
-444 DLGNTQYEY
+444 DVNATQYEY

-571 LKLGSRASLT
+571 LKLGSRANLT

-601 SYKVGYLQSNELKT
+601 SYKVGYLQDDELKT
-615 VDQNLARQIGSQR
+615 VDQNLARQIGNQR

-687 GEGSTDVILS
+687 SEGSTDVILG